1 MPAYRIVETK
11 VRDPEIYSEYG
22 AKAPDIA
29 AKFGRGYPARSNR
42 AESLFGGWTPERMV
56 ILEFPSEENLRRRH
70 DSAEYRAIAPF
81 RETGAE
87 TRAVILDGS
96 VD

>member
-1 MPAYRIVETK
+1 MPAYLIVETK
-11 VRDPEIYSEYG
+11 VKDPEKYAQYI
-22 AKAPDIA
+22 AKVPDIA
-29 AKFGRGYPARSNR
+29 AKFGGRYLARSNKV
-42 AESLFGGWTPERMV
+42 ESLFGGWKPERMI
-56 ILEFPSEENLRRRH
+56 ILEFPSEEKIRRWL

-81 RETGAE
+81 REAGAE